1 MELNIQ
7 TACEIL
13 EINYND
19 VSSFT
24 MERLKKQYYKLA
36 LQNHPDKHNNSLQST
51 VMFQEINAAYNYLQN
66 LLYPLLGK
74 VEQNRGQHG
83 DKWEQN
89 RGNSGD
95 KWDKGCDNAWDKNV
109 PFTFSSFTS
118 EQMDRNNDNPD
129 STTYMYLLSIF
140 ITTLAKSAYYKTD
153 LFTTILKDIVTGCK
167 QISMKLF
174 DGLSKEMSLEVYSF
188 LLKYQHILYI
198 KEEIL
203 IKVKE
208 VLLEKYENT
217 CLVIINPS
225 IDDLFDCNIYKL
237 VHEGVTYFVPLWHS
251 ELYYDVVKNDAELIV
266 KCIPDLGTN
275 IMIDEFNNI
284 HVTVHAKLSD
294 IDLKQANACLL
305 LRLGKQ
311 TFEIPYDKLL
321 IKSVQYYTLRKK
333 GIAKIDEVDMYY
345 VDDKGDIIVKIIHF

>member
-13 EINYND
+13 EINYNE
-19 VSSFT
+19 VSSFST
-24 MERLKKQYYKLA
+24 ERLKKQYYKLA

-51 VMFQEINAAYNYLQN
+51 VKFQEINASYNYLQN
-66 LLYPLLGK
+66 LLYPLNPLLGK
-74 VEQNRGQHG
+74 VEQNRGQ
-83 DKWEQN
+83 
-89 RGNSGD
+89 S
-95 KWDKGCDNAWDKNV
+95 WDKCDQNS
-109 PFTFSSFTS
+109 PFNCNNFSSFNS
-118 EQMDRNNDNPD
+118 ESMDKNNDNQD
-129 STTYMYLLSIF
+129 NTAYMYLLSIF

-167 QISMKLF
+167 QISLKLF
-174 DGLSKEMSLEVYSF
+174 DGLSKEMSLEAYSF

-203 IKVKE
+203 IKVRE
-208 VLLEKYENT
+208 VLLEKYDNT

-237 VHEGVTYFVPLWHS
+237 VHEGITYFVPLWHS
-251 ELYYDVVKNDAELIV
+251 ELYYDVVKNDGELIV
-266 KCIPDLGTN
+266 KCIPDLGAN

-294 IDLKQANACLL
+294 IDLINAKPCLL
-305 LRLGKQ
+305 VKLGKQ

-345 VDDKGDIIVKIIHF
+345 VDDKGDIIVKIHFS

>member
-13 EINYND
+13 EINYNEI
-19 VSSFT
+19 SSFT

-36 LQNHPDKHNNSLQST
+36 LQNHPDKHNNSVQST
-51 VMFQEINAAYNYLQN
+51 VRFQEINSAYNYLQIPLN
-66 LLYPLLGK
+66 PLLGK

-89 RGNSGD
+89 REKYGGNS
-95 KWDKGCDNAWDKNV
+95 DNGWDKND
-109 PFTFSSFTS
+109 PFTFSSFKS
-118 EQMDRNNDNPD
+118 EPMDRNNDNPD
-129 STTYMYLLSIF
+129 NTAYMHLLSIF

-167 QISMKLF
+167 QISLKLF

-237 VHEGVTYFVPLWHS
+237 VHEGITYFVPLWHS
-251 ELYYDVVKNDAELIV
+251 ELYYDVVKNDGELIV
-266 KCIPDLGTN
+266 KCIPDLGDN
-275 IMIDEFNNI
+275 IIIDEFNNI
-284 HVTVHAKLSD
+284 HVTVHAQLSD
-294 IDLKQANACLL
+294 IDLKQANECLL
-305 LRLGKQ
+305 VRLGKQ

-321 IKSVQYYTLRKK
+321 IKPLQYYTLRKK

-345 VDDKGDIIVKIIHF
+345 VDDKGDIIVKIHFS